1 MYTTNQSFSCTI
13 NNNTRETH
21 PSDFPWQY
29 GMSQMDGGELTF
41 VVQYLNC
48 EDAIVNGN
56 KLFKI
61 MVGRH

>member
-1 MYTTNQSFSCTI
+1 M
-13 NNNTRETH
+13 NT
-21 PSDFPWQY
+21 QY

-41 VVQYLNC
+41 VPQYLNA
-48 EDAIVNGN
+48 EDRVQNAL

>member
-1 MYTTNQSFSCTI
+1 
-13 NNNTRETH
+13 
-21 PSDFPWQY
+21 
-29 GMSQMDGGELTF
+29 MSQMDGGELTF

-48 EDAIVNGN
+48 EDAIVNGKL